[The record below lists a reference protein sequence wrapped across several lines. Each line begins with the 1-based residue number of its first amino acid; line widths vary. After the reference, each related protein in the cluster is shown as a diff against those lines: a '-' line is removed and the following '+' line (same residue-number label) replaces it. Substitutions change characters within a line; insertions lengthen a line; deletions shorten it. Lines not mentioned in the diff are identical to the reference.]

1 MNAAPHQKVESRALG
16 SGQFLVSCLTHR
28 MQPNGV
34 LGRLMV
40 GLKTPFSAGLC
51 LLETPAFGA
60 LICYIRNA
68 TARLERSYED
78 SETGERERDPTEL
91 GLSAVPLRHQMRM
104 KPFATL

>member
-68 TARLERSYED
+68 TARLERSYE
-78 SETGERERDPTEL
+78 EALRLERERETQ
-91 GLSAVPLRHQMRM
+91 LSWAFQLSH
-104 KPFATL
+104 